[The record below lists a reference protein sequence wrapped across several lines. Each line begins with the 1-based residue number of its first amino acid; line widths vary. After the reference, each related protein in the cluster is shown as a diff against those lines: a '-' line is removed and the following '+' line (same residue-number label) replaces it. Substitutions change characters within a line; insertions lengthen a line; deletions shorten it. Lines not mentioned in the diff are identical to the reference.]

1 MRTTIDIPDP
11 LFRELK
17 IRAASEGTTLREMVI
32 EGLSL
37 RVGEARV
44 AKGVPSGQRFPRIHA
59 KHPGSLNLG
68 EEGVYE
74 YIPFP

>member
-17 IRAASEGTTLREMVI
+17 MRAASEGTTLREMVI

-37 RVGEARV
+37 RVGTSQTAV
-44 AKGVPSGQRFPRIHA
+44 KAPTGSRFPRIRA
-59 KHPGSLNLG
+59 KQPGSLNLG
-68 EEGVYE
+68 KEGVYE